1 MNGLNGEK
9 EQMNGLWPLR
19 LPGGVD
25 FLCEMVSLYP
35 VFFEQNLMTLK
46 ISDCVKLYY

>member
-1 MNGLNGEK
+1 MNSLNGEK

-25 FLCEMVSLYP
+25 FLCDMVS
-35 VFFEQNLMTLK
+35 
-46 ISDCVKLYY
+46 ISGLF